1 MNNKLWTGLIVA
13 LQKINPRHRKTNP
26 CEVSNTATTLKKFTL
41 RKLYSLHLGRERD
54 RDIFT
59 DMVEITTAEYIQII
73 AAGIYA
79 TALFYTIV
87 TFRRSKRIDQ
97 ITLGEHI
104 FSDLRELDRELAKIP
119 PESQY
124 DNARSIVYYRI
135 FNNLDYL
142 SFNINRKIID
152 DKKLIEY
159 MKPYIIRYYEET
171 FQTHASPADKSD
183 PKS

>member
-1 MNNKLWTGLIVA
+1 
-13 LQKINPRHRKTNP
+13 
-26 CEVSNTATTLKKFTL
+26 
-41 RKLYSLHLGRERD
+41 
-54 RDIFT
+54 
-59 DMVEITTAEYIQII
+59 MVEITTAEYIQII

-142 SFNINRKIID
+142 SFNVNRKIID
-152 DKKLIEY
+152 DKRLIDY
-159 MKPYIIRYYEET
+159 LKPFIIRYYEET
-171 FQTHASPADKSD
+171 FLTHASSVDKSD
-183 PKS
+183 PKSYQEFKRFYLNQEVKMG

>member
-1 MNNKLWTGLIVA
+1 MEGD
-13 LQKINPRHRKTNP
+13 RHI
-26 CEVSNTATTLKKFTL
+26 
-41 RKLYSLHLGRERD
+41 H
-54 RDIFT
+54 T

-142 SFNINRKIID
+142 SFNVNRKIID

-159 MKPYIIRYYEET
+159 MKPYIIKYYEET
-171 FQTHASPADKSD
+171 FQTHASTADKSD
-183 PKS
+183 PNSYREFKRFYFKLKK

>member
-1 MNNKLWTGLIVA
+1 
-13 LQKINPRHRKTNP
+13 
-26 CEVSNTATTLKKFTL
+26 
-41 RKLYSLHLGRERD
+41 
-54 RDIFT
+54 
-59 DMVEITTAEYIQII
+59 MVEITTAEYIQII

-87 TFRRSKRIDQ
+87 TFRRSKKMDQ
-97 ITLGEHI
+97 ITLGEQI

-152 DKKLIEY
+152 DKRLIEY
-159 MKPYIIRYYEET
+159 MKPHIIRYYEVT

-183 PKS
+183 PKSYQEFKKFYLKLKK